1 MLMITTSHSVLVS
14 ALLKVSTALRT
25 VLSKP
30 SAVELHTHRML
41 TWFGVRRVPLISVLL
56 ANLHKQY
63 WLRTLVNCCHTIVHL
78 RSTGRRTCQIHKSQ
92 ASRTTCL
99 H

>member
-1 MLMITTSHSVLVS
+1 MRTTSHSVLVS
-14 ALLKVSTALRT
+14 VLLKGSTALRT

-30 SAVELHTHRML
+30 SAVVLHMHRML
-41 TWFGVRRVPLISVLL
+41 TWFGVRRVPQISVLL
-56 ANLHKQY
+56 ANSHKQY
-63 WLRTLVNCCHTIVHL
+63 WLRTQVSCCHTTVHL
-78 RSTGRRTCQIHKSQ
+78 RSTGRRICQIHKSQ